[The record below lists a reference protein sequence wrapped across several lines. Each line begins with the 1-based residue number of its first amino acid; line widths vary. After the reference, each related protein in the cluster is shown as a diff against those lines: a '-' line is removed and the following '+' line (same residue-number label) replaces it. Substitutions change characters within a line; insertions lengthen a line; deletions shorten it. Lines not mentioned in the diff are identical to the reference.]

1 MRAHRATRLAR
12 REEHRSVRYWP
23 GGISGRI
30 ACIVVV
36 ALFAFLVVSIFAHVG
51 ERARATL
58 RLFTH
63 ATADQIVAVV
73 SLLEATPRNDRA
85 RILAAVNS
93 PTLKVALAG
102 GPVTAR
108 TIGGEPER
116 FIRSHLGALGNRP
129 LEVALAERP
138 DHTEVGLYN
147 PQAAAIPDLAPSQ
160 RKALISVGLEDGGWA
175 VFTVATDLTSLRWA
189 FRFAAWVVIG
199 GVVIALAAFWASRRV
214 TAPLRAFAAAADRL
228 GADLASAPP
237 LPERGPADLRRA
249 SIAFNRMQGR
259 LKRVVAD
266 RTQMVAALSH
276 DLRTALTRLQLRAEF
291 IADPEQQRKAVADLD
306 EMRTM
311 LEQTLSLS
319 REEINDEPV
328 EPVDLASLAQTL
340 CHDLADAGQ
349 KVAYDGPDRLAF
361 ACRRGAIKRALANL
375 IDNAVRYGGQADV
388 SLAETAEGVAITVAD
403 RGPGI
408 PADMIEKVFEPFVRL
423 ETSRSRETGG
433 HGLGLALA
441 RAAARRHGGDVTLA
455 ARSGGGLV
463 ATLTLPKLTS

>member
-1 MRAHRATRLAR
+1 MSTR
-12 REEHRSVRYWP
+12 
-23 GGISGRI
+23 IT
-30 ACIVVV
+30 CIIGL
-36 ALFAFLVVSIFAHVG
+36 ALFAFLVLSVFAHVG

-58 RLFTH
+58 ALFSH

-73 SLLEATPRNDRA
+73 NLLESTPKSDRV

-102 GPVTAR
+102 KPVTKGA
-108 TIGGEPER
+108 TGSEPER
-116 FIRSHLGALGNRP
+116 FIRDHLGALGNRP
-129 LEVALAERP
+129 LEVAVRRSDHAEI
-138 DHTEVGLYN
+138 GLYN
-147 PQAAAIPDLAPSQ
+147 PQANTIPDLAPSQ
-160 RKALISVGLEDGGWA
+160 RKALISVGMEDGTWA

-189 FRFAAWVVIG
+189 FRFGAWVVLG
-199 GVVIALAAFWASRRV
+199 GAVIAVAAFWASRRV

-228 GADLASAPP
+228 GADIASAPP
-237 LPERGPADLRRA
+237 LPETGPADLRRA

-259 LKRVVAD
+259 LKRLVAD

-291 IADPEQQRKAVADLD
+291 ISDPEQQRKAESDLE
-306 EMRTM
+306 EMRAM

-319 REEINDEPV
+319 REEINDEPID
-328 EPVDLASLAQTL
+328 PVDLASLVQTL

-349 KVAYDGPDRLAF
+349 KVTYEGPDRLAF
-361 ACRRGAIKRALANL
+361 TCRRGAIKRALANL
-375 IDNAVRYGGQADV
+375 VDNAVRYGGQADV
-388 SLAETAEGVAITVAD
+388 SLAETSDGVVIAVAD

-408 PADMIEKVFEPFVRL
+408 PADMVEKVFEPFVRL

-441 RAAARRHGGDVTLA
+441 RAVARRHGGDVTLGP
-455 ARSGGGLV
+455 RPGGGLV
-463 ATLTLPKLTS
+463 ANLVLPRLAS